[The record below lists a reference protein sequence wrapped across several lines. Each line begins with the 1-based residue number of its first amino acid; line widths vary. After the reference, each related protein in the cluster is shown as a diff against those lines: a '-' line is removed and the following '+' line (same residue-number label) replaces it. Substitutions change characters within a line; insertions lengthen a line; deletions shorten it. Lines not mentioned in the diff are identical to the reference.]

1 MPWRSRSRPCLGVSN
16 FRKLRVWH
24 AAQAL
29 AIDAHR
35 IGKRIRGGQGAALRD
50 QLTRAAMSV
59 PTNIIEG
66 NAHTSPGEFMRY
78 LRYAL
83 ASVSEVEGH
92 AQLALDLEMMSESD
106 FKILLSRVVDVRM
119 MLHGLLKTGG
129 NR

>member
-1 MPWRSRSRPCLGVSN
+1 MSN
-16 FRKLRVWH
+16 FRKLRVWQ

-35 IGKRIRGGQGAALRD
+35 IGKKIRGAQGAAIRD
-50 QLTRAAMSV
+50 QMTRAAMSV

-66 NAHTSPGEFMRY
+66 NAHASPREFIRF
-78 LRYAL
+78 LRYSL
-83 ASVSEVEGH
+83 ASASEVEGH
-92 AQLALDLEMMSESD
+92 AQLARDLEMMTESD
-106 FKILLSRVVDVRM
+106 FRILLDRVVEVRM

>member
-1 MPWRSRSRPCLGVSN
+1 MSGHHYDVSN
-16 FRKLRVWH
+16 FRKLRVWQ

-35 IGKRIRGGQGAALRD
+35 IGKKIRGAQGAPIRD
-50 QLTRAAMSV
+50 QMTRAAMSV

-66 NAHTSPGEFMRY
+66 NAHASPREFIRF
-78 LRYAL
+78 LRYSL
-83 ASVSEVEGH
+83 ASASEVEGH
-92 AQLALDLEMMSESD
+92 AQLARDLEMMTESD
-106 FKILLSRVVDVRM
+106 FKILLDRVVEVRM